1 MFINELRIKKVCNIV
16 LQSSKHEKTTF
27 LQTFIF
33 VLSRFYWTDIIN
45 KKKKS
50 KVDGWEIGY
59 KGIGI

>member
-27 LQTFIF
+27 LQTF

-45 KKKKS
+45 NKKKS